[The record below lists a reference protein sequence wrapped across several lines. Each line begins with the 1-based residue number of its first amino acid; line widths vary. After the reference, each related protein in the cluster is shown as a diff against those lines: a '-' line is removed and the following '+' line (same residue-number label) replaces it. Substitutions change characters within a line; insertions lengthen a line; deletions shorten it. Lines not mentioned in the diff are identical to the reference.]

1 MRMNLINLNNLFELL
16 FSCGHNQSSTINGV
30 LFLKIST
37 LRCVLTDYCVSV
49 CHQMGP
55 GSVDQ
60 TYYQGRHCGE
70 NWGDERK
77 PIFIQ
82 QGKKIHISTN
92 KTCSI

>member
-1 MRMNLINLNNLFELL
+1 MKEKRFAQQYSKGLLWDLYCHTWLIYC
-16 FSCGHNQSSTINGV
+16 SCVFI
-30 LFLKIST
+30 
-37 LRCVLTDYCVSV
+37 

-60 TYYQGRHCGE
+60 MYYQGRHCGE

-82 QGKKIHISTN
+82 QGKKIHAFQEFN
-92 KTCSI
+92 